1 MKYYDNPFFRCYHD
15 TPFFSHDINI
25 GMKTIKIHA
34 SPRQLARL
42 RNGHQVSVKPS
53 SEGCGFNLIVDPGR
67 WSILSK
73 TFDKGRGARVRL
85 TPDEISANL
94 SVEGTGLYV
103 GGRGIGAGMGA
114 GMGAG
119 IGVGIGA
126 GIGAGIR
133 SKSKAI
139 SKAIFAE
146 PSERSELQV
155 TNAGGPMARLT
166 PRTIS
171 GVFDQSK
178 LFSQMNQQLGTNMG
192 NLQKATMGNA
202 GADLLQGAHDI
213 ETIDTRKDDQVMGT
227 GLYGVRRREGGSVGM
242 NGGFVHGTPPALMSQ
257 PYGANFQFGK
267 TLPVAYQRFSG
278 SGLYP

>member
-1 MKYYDNPFFRCYHD
+1 MKYYDNPILRIYHD
-15 TPFFSHDINI
+15 TPFFSH
-25 GMKTIKIHA
+25 GQVYRMKSIKIHA
-34 SPRQLARL
+34 APRQLARL
-42 RNGHQVSVKPS
+42 RNGHQVSVKPAM
-53 SEGCGFNLIVDPGR
+53 EGCGFNLIVDPGR

-94 SVEGTGLYV
+94 SVEGTG
-103 GGRGIGAGMGA
+103 IGAGMGA
-114 GMGAG
+114 G
-119 IGVGIGA
+119 V
-126 GIGAGIR
+126 R
-133 SKSKAI
+133 SKSKAVA
-139 SKAIFAE
+139 KAIFAE
-146 PSERSELQV
+146 PSEKSELQV
-155 TNAGGPMARLT
+155 TNVGGPMARLT
-166 PRTIS
+166 PRTIT

-227 GLYGVRRREGGSVGM
+227 GLYGARRREGGSIGM

-257 PYGANFQFGK
+257 PYGANFQFSK

>member
-1 MKYYDNPFFRCYHD
+1 MK
-15 TPFFSHDINI
+15 S
-25 GMKTIKIHA
+25 IKIHA

-42 RNGHQVSVKPS
+42 RNGHQVSVKPAM
-53 SEGCGFNLIVDPGR
+53 EGSGFNLIVDPGR

-94 SVEGTGLYV
+94 SVEGTG
-103 GGRGIGAGMGA
+103 IGAGMGA

-119 IGVGIGA
+119 IGA
-126 GIGAGIR
+126 GVR
-133 SKSKAI
+133 SKSKAVA
-139 SKAIFAE
+139 KAIFAE
-146 PSERSELQV
+146 PSEKSELQV

-166 PRTIS
+166 PRTIT

-213 ETIDTRKDDQVMGT
+213 ETVDTRKDDQVMGT
-227 GLYGVRRREGGSVGM
+227 GLYGARRREGGSIGR
-242 NGGFVHGTPPALMSQ
+242 NGGFVHGTPPALESQ

>member
-1 MKYYDNPFFRCYHD
+1 MILL
-15 TPFFSHDINI
+15 FFSWSVYR
-25 GMKTIKIHA
+25 MKSIKIHA

-42 RNGHQVSVKPS
+42 RNGHQVSVKPAM
-53 SEGCGFNLIVDPGR
+53 EGSGFNLIVDPGR

-103 GGRGIGAGMGA
+103 GGRGMGA